1 MAKISNTLS
10 YPNQSPIEGADYLIG
25 TAANSTPI
33 KKQTKTFTLQGIASF
48 VIDTLT
54 DGNAYKIPVFTA
66 TADGDI
72 SFKLVNSI
80 IKQDFANGPD
90 GTGPQEYKVTGDPLG
105 GADFNY
111 TDCQTGQVVQSGVG
125 GGQSVVVC
133 SLSQPA
139 IQQGS
144 GTVELVDIPGSLITI
159 ENSLGRGSLLV
170 SEDVD
175 VGNNL
180 DVQGDVSIGGRT
192 TLGTELFFSSSEVY
206 DVDGLVGSGE
216 QVLVSQPDGTV
227 RWENYQGSGLE
238 FQAAWDARNIA
249 EGGVTDGGNPDLLA
263 IPLVP
268 ANTGKYWVCNTH
280 GNAALPDA
288 SGGTISDWD
297 PGDWAIISEDIAGN
311 VFWDK
316 IDSANLN
323 GSGQEGFTTIWE
335 STYVVGKG
343 FPYLYNAEA
352 GVAPSS
358 NLLQG
363 ERPADYQGTATTAY
377 GVGAGKAL
385 ADNYDPADPQ
395 RAGGNGLTLIGT
407 NAGASLAAK
416 AQGILYK
423 PTAHTLVGAYA
434 GEKMTYQAGGVTA
447 IGYEALKNFLPT
459 PGFTYFNVALGANA
473 GQNLVEGNTNIFLGT
488 ESASHGYDQ
497 AGNFA
502 AITDADG
509 CIVVG
514 RSSKLFIDG
523 NAESKYQ
530 INIDCDGQ
538 TIPKENNSVNIG
550 QSSTSNQPTVHTR
563 LHGSLEMGNNVQAP
577 ASYAEPALA
586 FGTNVDVA
594 NNSNF
599 ALGYNLTLSTASSFN
614 FASGRGLQVLDS
626 SGFNAVFGNSNELSG
641 SSETNLV
648 SGDSNT
654 ITDGSGC
661 GIIGWDSSINGGVE
675 TSFILGNT
683 TTVTANDAFAAGFS
697 HTVSADGGMAIGG
710 INTVEGVNAVAIGS
724 NCQAKSEKSFAIGD
738 TAIAQTGTGPIS
750 IGKDTTASGTHAIAM
765 GNNSV
770 SSSGNSVSIGTQT
783 IASGPQAV
791 AMGNQAA
798 ASGENSVAIGQ
809 EAEAGGVSSFAL
821 GYKSKATGLRS
832 VALGPESL
840 SSGVGSLTH
849 GEGSSSNASY
859 SVALG
864 FDNDIIEDA
873 GVGHFT
879 VGSSNNVNDIAVPT
893 PGDGNFAIGNRNNIA
908 GNAGAIG
915 EDNTININVNNTGR
929 KTIIIG
935 NDNNAQNL
943 GSIIVGNGLNQVT
956 SDNSVVLLGG
966 GSSTRIYSNQ
976 GAAEL
981 ARFANTQIRF
991 GKGVTITDILANQ
1004 TTVPAGSLM
1013 VGPYSANQS
1022 MNNASVGSAI
1032 IGAGNTIQNATYSA
1046 ILGEQNVIDGTN
1058 STGSSVR
1065 SHVVGY
1071 QNTMTDTYSSFIAGG
1086 QNDITTDNNAF
1097 ALGFSNTLGGDDSMF
1112 SFGENNTGPSAAGD
1126 RNSFTIGGQLQGTS
1140 KCMNLGFRNNVA
1152 EYPTP
1157 QQSLGLGDVAFSIST
1172 GLNVNTNSNAL
1183 LITEG
1188 GINAGN
1194 PSAAQVPRVILPTVP
1209 TFSASNDAAADAIG
1223 VPEGGLYQDNG
1234 VVRVNRGGGS
1244 TSGGSAPLVSFNGT
1258 FVNFGAFGGGADI
1271 LGGSS
1276 VDWGVEQN
1284 TASDHFPFLIVPG
1297 PFKIIGVGCQ
1307 WGSNLDYQV
1316 ANGSSTVSFTIS
1328 SAPLG
1333 SVMTDPASWTSIG
1346 TITTQWDGTSGAS
1359 PGFYETVSLP
1369 ASGNLQGLVVQITA
1383 VATSGF
1389 GNTGE
1394 EVEANLLFEKV

>member
-10 YPNQSPIEGADYLIG
+10 YPNQAPIEGADYLIG
-25 TAANSTPI
+25 TAANSKPI
-33 KKQTKTFTLQGIASF
+33 EKQTKTFTIQGIADY

-54 DGNAYKIPVFTA
+54 DGNAYRIPVFTA
-66 TADGDI
+66 NAEGDI
-72 SFKLVNSI
+72 SVKLVNSM
-80 IKQDFANGPD
+80 IKQDFANSVEFGSGPI
-90 GTGPQEYKVTGDPLG
+90 EYRVTGDPLG

-111 TDCQTGQVVQSGVG
+111 TDCQTGQIVQSGVA

-144 GTVELVDIPGSLITI
+144 GTVEEVSIPGSLITI
-159 ENSLGRGSLLV
+159 ENSLGRGSLYV
-170 SEDVD
+170 AEDVD

-180 DVQGDVSIGGRT
+180 DVQGDAVIGGRT
-192 TLGTELFFSSSEVY
+192 TLGTELFFSSAEVY

-238 FQAAWDARNIA
+238 FQAAWDARNLA
-249 EGGVTDGGNPDLLA
+249 EGGASDGGNPDLLA

-268 ANTGKYWVCNTH
+268 SNTGKYWVCNTH

-343 FPYLYNAEA
+343 FPYLYNAEDP
-352 GVAPSS
+352 VAPSS

-416 AQGILYK
+416 PTGILYK

-434 GEKMTYQAGGVTA
+434 GQKMTYQAGGVTA
-447 IGYEALKNFLPT
+447 LGYESLKNFLPT

-473 GQNLVEGNTNIFLGT
+473 GDNLVEGNVNVFIGA
-488 ESASHGYDQ
+488 SAASHGYNQ
-497 AGNFA
+497 AGNFG
-502 AITDADG
+502 AITDAEG
-509 CIVVG
+509 CIVIG

-523 NAESKYQ
+523 NSQSKYQ
-530 INIDCDGQ
+530 INIDPASQ
-538 TIPKENNSVNIG
+538 TLPKGNNSVNIG
-550 QSSTSNQPTVHTR
+550 TGAQQNNATEHTR
-563 LHGSLEMGNNVQAP
+563 LHGSLEMGDSNEAPP
-577 ASYAEPALA
+577 ASDNPALA
-586 FGTNVDVA
+586 FGSNVIIQQSGNYGFGNSIEINNTSEQNFVSGASIQVTGSSDSVVFGKEIELDDSTTTLVAGDDHDIATVTDSIIAGEGHQVNNVDHV
-594 NNSNF
+594 
-599 ALGYNLTLSTASSFN
+599 
-614 FASGRGLQVLDS
+614 
-626 SGFNAVFGNSNELSG
+626 AVFGFGHVVTGANSFAVGTGNSISDNEGMAL
-641 SSETNLV
+641 
-648 SGDSNT
+648 
-654 ITDGSGC
+654 GSG
-661 GIIGWDSSINGGVE
+661 V
-675 TSFILGNT
+675 
-683 TTVTANDAFAAGFS
+683 
-697 HTVSADGGMAIGG
+697 
-710 INTVEGVNAVAIGS
+710 TVEGAGGVAIGTS
-724 NCQAKSEKSFAIGD
+724 CQAKSEKSFAIGD

-770 SSSGNSVSIGTQT
+770 SSGGNSVAIGTQT
-783 IASGPQAV
+783 IASAGQAL

-798 ASGENSVAIGQ
+798 ASGLDSSAIGQ
-809 EAEAGGVSSFAL
+809 EAEAGGPSSVAI
-821 GYKSKATGLRS
+821 GYKAKATGLRAI
-832 VALGPESL
+832 ALGPESL
-840 SSGVGSLTH
+840 SSGTGSLTH
-849 GEGSSSNASY
+849 GPGSSSNAQY
-859 SVALG
+859 SIALG

-915 EDNTININVNNTGR
+915 EDNTVNINVNNTGR

-956 SDNSVVLLGG
+956 NDNSVLLLGG
-966 GSSTRIYSNQ
+966 AASTRIYNNQ

-981 ARFANTQIRF
+981 ARFAFSQIRF
-991 GKGVTITDILANQ
+991 GKGVTITDIIANQ

-1032 IGAGNTIQNATYSA
+1032 IGAKNAIQNATYSA
-1046 ILGEQNVIDGTN
+1046 ILGEENVIDGTN

-1065 SHVVGY
+1065 SHIIGY
-1071 QNTMTDTYSSFIAGG
+1071 QNSMTDTYSSFIAGG

-1097 ALGFSNTLGGDDSMF
+1097 ALGFSNTLAGQDSMF
-1112 SFGENNTGPSAAGD
+1112 SFGENNSGPTAPLA
-1126 RNSFTIGGQLQGTS
+1126 RNSFTIGGQLEGS
-1140 KCMNLGFRNNVA
+1140 NKCMNLGFRNNVS

-1157 QQSLGLGDVAFSIST
+1157 DRNNGLGNVAFSVST

-1188 GINAGN
+1188 GVNGGT
-1194 PSAAQVPRVILPTVP
+1194 PSVAQVPRVILPTVVQ
-1209 TFSASNDAAADAIG
+1209 FNFANDTAAAAGGIP
-1223 VPEGGLYQDNG
+1223 VGGLYHNAG
-1234 VVRVNRGGGS
+1234 VLRIRI
-1244 TSGGSAPLVSFNGT
+1244 A
-1258 FVNFGAFGGGADI
+1258 
-1271 LGGSS
+1271 
-1276 VDWGVEQN
+1276 
-1284 TASDHFPFLIVPG
+1284 
-1297 PFKIIGVGCQ
+1297 
-1307 WGSNLDYQV
+1307 
-1316 ANGSSTVSFTIS
+1316 
-1328 SAPLG
+1328 
-1333 SVMTDPASWTSIG
+1333 
-1346 TITTQWDGTSGAS
+1346 
-1359 PGFYETVSLP
+1359 
-1369 ASGNLQGLVVQITA
+1369 
-1383 VATSGF
+1383 
-1389 GNTGE
+1389 
-1394 EVEANLLFEKV
+1394 

>member
-33 KKQTKTFTLQGIASF
+33 EKQTKTFTLQGIASF

-90 GTGPQEYKVTGDPLG
+90 GTGPQEYLLTGDPIG
-105 GADFNY
+105 GGDFNY
-111 TDCQTGQVVQSGVG
+111 TNCQTGAVETIGVG
-125 GGQSVVVC
+125 AGLSTNIC

-139 IQQGS
+139 LQQGG
-144 GTVELVDIPGSLITI
+144 GTVSLISIPGKLITI
-159 ENSLGRGSLLV
+159 ENSLGRGSLYV
-170 SEDVD
+170 AEDVD

-180 DVQGDVSIGGRT
+180 DVQGDASIGGNT
-192 TLGTELFFSSSEVY
+192 SLGTGLFFGSAEVY
-206 DVDGLVGSGE
+206 DKDGLVGSGE

-249 EGGVTDGGNPDLLA
+249 EGGASDGGNPDLLA

-268 ANTGKYWVCNTH
+268 SNTGKYWVCNTH

-363 ERPADYQGTATTAY
+363 ERPADFQGTATTAY

-385 ADNYDPADPQ
+385 ADNYDAADPQ

-407 NAGASLAAK
+407 NAGRSLAAN
-416 AQGILYK
+416 AQGILYT
-423 PTAHTLVGAYA
+423 PVAHTLVGAYA
-434 GEKMTYQAGGVTA
+434 GEKMTNQRGGVTA
-447 IGYEALKNFLPT
+447 IGYEALKNFLPSS
-459 PGFTYFNVALGANA
+459 GVTYYNTALGAKA
-473 GQNLVEGNTNIFLGT
+473 GDNLVEGNSNVFIGQFSG
-488 ESASHGYDQ
+488 SSGANA
-497 AGNFA
+497 AGNQGS
-502 AITDADG
+502 IVDADN
-509 CIVVG
+509 CIVIG
-514 RSSKLFIDG
+514 RYSQLFIDG
-523 NAESKYQ
+523 NAQSKHQ
-530 INIDCDGQ
+530 INLDPDGVNP
-538 TIPKENNSVNIG
+538 TFPHGNFSVNIG
-550 QSSTSNQPTVHTR
+550 SSASSNNPTVHTR

-577 ASYAEPALA
+577 ESSANPALA
-586 FGTNVDVA
+586 FGENVNA
-594 NNSNF
+594 NISNY
-599 ALGYNLTLSTASSFN
+599 AIGKNLNVSTSSSFN
-614 FASGRGLQVLDS
+614 FVSGRDLDILDS
-626 SGFNAVFGNSNELSG
+626 AGFNAVFGNSNEISG
-641 SSETNLV
+641 SSETSFIAGN
-648 SGDSNT
+648 GNT

-661 GIIGWDSSINGGVE
+661 GIIGWDSSIDNGVE

-765 GNNSV
+765 GNNAV
-770 SSSGNSVSIGTQT
+770 SSGGNSVSIGTQT
-783 IASGPQAV
+783 IASAGQSL

-798 ASGENSVAIGQ
+798 ASGLDSSAIGQ
-809 EAEAGGVSSFAL
+809 EAEAGGPSSVAI
-821 GYKSKATGLRS
+821 GYKAKATGLRAI
-832 VALGPESL
+832 ALGPESL
-840 SSGVGSLTH
+840 SSGTGSLTH
-849 GEGSSSNASY
+849 GPGSSSNAQY
-859 SVALG
+859 SIALG

-915 EDNTININVNNTGR
+915 EDNTVTINVNNTGR

-956 SDNSVVLLGG
+956 NDNSVLLLGG
-966 GSSTRIYSNQ
+966 AASTRIYNNAGQ
-976 GAAEL
+976 AEL
-981 ARFANTQIRF
+981 ARFAFSQIRF
-991 GKGVTITDILANQ
+991 AKGVTITDIIANQ

-1013 VGPYSANQS
+1013 VGPYSASQS
-1022 MNNASVGSAI
+1022 INNASVGSAI
-1032 IGAGNTIQNATYSA
+1032 IGAKNAIENATYSA
-1046 ILGEQNVIDGTN
+1046 ILGEENVIDGTN

-1065 SHVVGY
+1065 SHIIGY
-1071 QNTMTDTYSSFIAGG
+1071 QNSMTDTYSSFIAGG

-1097 ALGFSNTLGGDDSMF
+1097 ALGFSNSLGGDDSMF

-1126 RNSFTIGGQLQGTS
+1126 RNSFTIGGQLQGSS

-1157 QQSLGLGDVAFSIST
+1157 QPSLGLGDVAFSVST

-1188 GINAGN
+1188 GINSGA
-1194 PSAAQVPRVILPTVP
+1194 AAQVPRVILPTVVQFNFADD
-1209 TFSASNDAAADAIG
+1209 TAAAAGGIP
-1223 VPEGGLYQDNG
+1223 VGGLYHNAG
-1234 VVRVNRGGGS
+1234 VLRIRI
-1244 TSGGSAPLVSFNGT
+1244 A
-1258 FVNFGAFGGGADI
+1258 
-1271 LGGSS
+1271 
-1276 VDWGVEQN
+1276 
-1284 TASDHFPFLIVPG
+1284 
-1297 PFKIIGVGCQ
+1297 
-1307 WGSNLDYQV
+1307 
-1316 ANGSSTVSFTIS
+1316 
-1328 SAPLG
+1328 
-1333 SVMTDPASWTSIG
+1333 
-1346 TITTQWDGTSGAS
+1346 
-1359 PGFYETVSLP
+1359 
-1369 ASGNLQGLVVQITA
+1369 
-1383 VATSGF
+1383 
-1389 GNTGE
+1389 
-1394 EVEANLLFEKV
+1394 

>member
-10 YPNQSPIEGADYLIG
+10 YPNQAPIEGADYLIG
-25 TAANSTPI
+25 TAANSKPI
-33 KKQTKTFTLQGIASF
+33 EKQTKTFTIQGIADY

-54 DGNAYKIPVFTA
+54 DGNAYRIPVFTA
-66 TADGDI
+66 NAEGDI
-72 SFKLVNSI
+72 SVKLVNSM
-80 IKQDFANGPD
+80 IKQDFANSAVYGSGPI
-90 GTGPQEYKVTGDPLG
+90 EYRVTGDPLG

-133 SLSQPA
+133 SLTQPG

-144 GTVELVDIPGSLITI
+144 GTVEQVDIPGSLITI
-159 ENSLGRGSLLV
+159 ENSLGTGSLSV
-170 SEDVD
+170 ADDVTLGNNLS
-175 VGNNL
+175 VGNNA
-180 DVQGDVSIGGRT
+180 SITGET
-192 TLGTELFFSSSEVY
+192 SLGTKLFFGTAEVY
-206 DVDGLVGSGE
+206 DKDGLVGTGE

-268 ANTGKYWVCNTH
+268 SNTGKYWVCNTH

-363 ERPADYQGTATTAY
+363 ERPVDYQGTATTAY

-447 IGYEALKNFLPT
+447 LGYEALKNFLPT
-459 PGFTYFNVALGANA
+459 PGFTYYNVALGANA
-473 GQNLVEGNTNIFLGT
+473 GDNLVEGNTNVFIGA
-488 ESASHGYDQ
+488 SAASAGIDG
-497 AGNFA
+497 AGNFGSVV
-502 AITDADG
+502 DATG
-509 CIVVG
+509 SIVIG
-514 RSSKLFIDG
+514 RGSKLFIDG
-523 NAESKYQ
+523 NAQSKYQ
-530 INIDCDGQ
+530 INLDYDSQ
-538 TIPKENNSVNIG
+538 TIPHGNFSVNIG
-550 QSSTSNQPTVHTR
+550 SNTSANNPTVHTR
-563 LHGSLEMGNNVQAP
+563 LYGSLEMGDSCEAP
-577 ASYAEPALA
+577 ESSSNPALA
-586 FGTNVDVA
+586 FGSNVVINDTANYGFGDNIEINGTGQYNFVA
-594 NNSNF
+594 GQEIQVDDGTYVS
-599 ALGYNLTLSTASSFN
+599 ALGKQHTISDSITSFIAGDGLTIDTAVSSIIAGQGIQAGPVDN
-614 FASGRGLQVLDS
+614 A
-626 SGFNAVFGNSNELSG
+626 AVFGFNHVVTGSNIFAVG
-641 SSETNLV
+641 N
-648 SGDSNT
+648 GNT
-654 ITDGSGC
+654 ITDNEGTAIGSG
-661 GIIGWDSSINGGVE
+661 
-675 TSFILGNT
+675 L
-683 TTVTANDAFAAGFS
+683 
-697 HTVSADGGMAIGG
+697 
-710 INTVEGVNAVAIGS
+710 TVEGVNGVAIGT

-765 GNNSV
+765 GNNAV
-770 SSSGNSVSIGTQT
+770 SSGGNSVSIGTQT
-783 IASGPQAV
+783 IASAGQSL

-798 ASGENSVAIGQ
+798 ASGLDSSAIGQ
-809 EAEAGGVSSFAL
+809 EAEAGGPSSVAI
-821 GYKSKATGLRS
+821 GYKAKATGLRAI
-832 VALGPESL
+832 ALGPESL
-840 SSGVGSLTH
+840 SSGTGSLTH
-849 GEGSSSNASY
+849 GPGSSSNAQY
-859 SVALG
+859 SIALG

-915 EDNTININVNNTGR
+915 EDNTVTINVNNTGR

-956 SDNSVVLLGG
+956 NDNSVLLLGG
-966 GSSTRIYSNQ
+966 AASTRIYNNAGQ
-976 GAAEL
+976 AEL
-981 ARFANTQIRF
+981 ARFAFSQIRF
-991 GKGVTITDILANQ
+991 AKGVTITDIIANQ

-1013 VGPYSANQS
+1013 VGPYSASQS
-1022 MNNASVGSAI
+1022 INNTSVGSAI
-1032 IGAGNTIQNATYSA
+1032 IGAKNAIQNATYSA
-1046 ILGEQNVIDGTN
+1046 ILGEENVIDGTN

-1065 SHVVGY
+1065 SHIIGY
-1071 QNTMTDTYSSFIAGG
+1071 QNSMTDTYSSFIAGG

-1097 ALGFSNTLGGDDSMF
+1097 ALGFSNSLGGDDSMF

-1126 RNSFTIGGQLQGTS
+1126 RNSFTIGGQLQGSS

-1157 QQSLGLGDVAFSIST
+1157 QPSLGLGDVAFSVST

-1194 PSAAQVPRVILPTVP
+1194 PSAAQVPRVILPTVVQFNFADD
-1209 TFSASNDAAADAIG
+1209 TAAAAGGIP
-1223 VPEGGLYQDNG
+1223 VGGLYHNAG
-1234 VVRVNRGGGS
+1234 VLRIRI
-1244 TSGGSAPLVSFNGT
+1244 A
-1258 FVNFGAFGGGADI
+1258 
-1271 LGGSS
+1271 
-1276 VDWGVEQN
+1276 
-1284 TASDHFPFLIVPG
+1284 
-1297 PFKIIGVGCQ
+1297 
-1307 WGSNLDYQV
+1307 
-1316 ANGSSTVSFTIS
+1316 
-1328 SAPLG
+1328 
-1333 SVMTDPASWTSIG
+1333 
-1346 TITTQWDGTSGAS
+1346 
-1359 PGFYETVSLP
+1359 
-1369 ASGNLQGLVVQITA
+1369 
-1383 VATSGF
+1383 
-1389 GNTGE
+1389 
-1394 EVEANLLFEKV
+1394 

>member
-133 SLSQPA
+133 SLSQPS

-159 ENSLGRGSLLV
+159 ENSLGKGSLYV
-170 SEDVD
+170 AEDVD

-180 DVQGDVSIGGRT
+180 DVQGDAVIGGRT
-192 TLGTELFFSSSEVY
+192 TLGTELFFSSAEVY

-316 IDSANLN
+316 IDSANLS

-343 FPYLYNAEA
+343 FPYLYNAEDP
-352 GVAPSS
+352 VAPSS

-416 AQGILYK
+416 PTGILYK
-423 PTAHTLVGAYA
+423 PSGHTLVGAYA
-434 GEKMTYQAGGVTA
+434 GGKMTYQAGGVTA
-447 IGYEALKNFLPT
+447 LGYEALKNFLPT

-473 GQNLVEGNTNIFLGT
+473 GENLVEGNTNVFIGN
-488 ESASHGYDQ
+488 SAASHGYNQ
-497 AGNFA
+497 AGSFG
-502 AITDADG
+502 AITDATG
-509 CIVVG
+509 SIVIG
-514 RSSKLFIDG
+514 RNSKLFIDG
-523 NAESKYQ
+523 NSQSKYQ

-538 TIPKENNSVNIG
+538 TTPKTNNSVNIG
-550 QSSTSNQPTVHTR
+550 TGAQLNNPTEHTR
-563 LHGSLEMGNNVQAP
+563 LHGSLEMGDSNNAP
-577 ASYAEPALA
+577 PDSSDPALA
-586 FGTNVDVA
+586 FGSGVNIQQSGNYGFGNGIEITGSGNQNFVSGASLQIEDSNDVYVFGKNMEISDSMTSLFAGNDHDLDNVSDSIVAGETHNINDV
-594 NNSNF
+594 SN
-599 ALGYNLTLSTASSFN
+599 
-614 FASGRGLQVLDS
+614 V
-626 SGFNAVFGNSNELSG
+626 AVFGFTHDVTGNNSFAVG
-641 SSETNLV
+641 SEN
-648 SGDSNT
+648 
-654 ITDGSGC
+654 
-661 GIIGWDSSINGGVE
+661 SI
-675 TSFILGNT
+675 S
-683 TTVTANDAFAAGFS
+683 AN
-697 HTVSADGGMAIGG
+697 GGMALGSSL
-710 INTVEGVNAVAIGS
+710 TVQGLNAVAIGVGS
-724 NCQAKSEKSFAIGD
+724 QAKSEKSFAIGD

-809 EAEAGGVSSFAL
+809 EEEAGGESSFAL

-864 FDNDIIEDA
+864 FDNEIIEDA

>member
-33 KKQTKTFTLQGIASF
+33 EKQTKTFTLQGIASF

-66 TADGDI
+66 TAEGDI

-90 GTGPQEYKVTGDPLG
+90 GTGPQEYIVTGDPIG
-105 GADFNY
+105 GGDFNY
-111 TDCQTGQVVQSGVG
+111 TDCQTGQFVQAGAGSGI
-125 GGQSVVVC
+125 SVVVC
-133 SLSQPA
+133 SLTKPVFQ
-139 IQQGS
+139 IGG
-144 GTVELVDIPGSLITI
+144 GTVQVVDVPGDLVTI
-159 ENSLGRGSLLV
+159 ENSLGKGSLFV
-170 SEDVD
+170 ADDVD

-180 DVQGDVSIGGRT
+180 DVQGDAVIGGNT
-192 TLGTELFFSSSEVY
+192 TLGTALFFSSAEVY

-238 FQAAWDARNIA
+238 FQAAWDARTIA

-263 IPLVP
+263 IPLIP

-343 FPYLYNAEA
+343 FPYLYNAVA
-352 GVAPSS
+352 GAAPSS

-416 AQGILYK
+416 PTGLNYK
-423 PTAHTLVGAYA
+423 PSAHTLVGAYA
-434 GEKMTYQAGGVTA
+434 GQKMTYQAGGVTA
-447 IGYEALKNFLPT
+447 LGYEALKNFLPT

-473 GQNLVEGNTNIFLGT
+473 GDNLVEGNTNIFIGASAASLGIDGAGNSAAVVDA
-488 ESASHGYDQ
+488 SAS
-497 AGNFA
+497 
-502 AITDADG
+502 
-509 CIVVG
+509 IVLG

-523 NAESKYQ
+523 NAQSLCQ
-530 INIDCDGQ
+530 INLDCGGQ
-538 TIPKENNSVNIG
+538 TIPKGNFSVNIG
-550 QSSTSNQPTVHTR
+550 TGAQQNNPTEHTK
-563 LHGSLEMGNNVQAP
+563 LHGSLEMGDNCEAPP
-577 ASYAEPALA
+577 ASDDPALA
-586 FGTNVDVA
+586 FGSGVIIQQSGNYGFGNNLEINNTSSQNFVSGASIQVTGSSDSVVFGKEIEFDDSTTTLVAGDDHDITTVTDSIIAGEGHQVNNVDHV
-594 NNSNF
+594 
-599 ALGYNLTLSTASSFN
+599 
-614 FASGRGLQVLDS
+614 
-626 SGFNAVFGNSNELSG
+626 AVFGFGHVVTGVNSFAVGTGNSISDNEGMAL
-641 SSETNLV
+641 
-648 SGDSNT
+648 
-654 ITDGSGC
+654 GSG
-661 GIIGWDSSINGGVE
+661 V
-675 TSFILGNT
+675 
-683 TTVTANDAFAAGFS
+683 
-697 HTVSADGGMAIGG
+697 
-710 INTVEGVNAVAIGS
+710 TVEGVGGVAIGTS
-724 NCQAKSEKSFAIGD
+724 CQAKSERSVAIGD
-738 TAIAQTGTGPIS
+738 TALAQTGTGPIS
-750 IGKDTTASGTHAIAM
+750 IGKDTTASGAHSLAM

-770 SSSGNSVSIGTQT
+770 STSGNSVSIGTQT

-809 EAEAGGVSSFAL
+809 EAEAGGASSFAL

-840 SSGVGSLTH
+840 SSGVGTLTH
-849 GEGSSSNASY
+849 GEGSSANASY

-864 FDNDIIEDA
+864 QENDIIEDA
-873 GVGHFT
+873 GVGHFA
-879 VGSSNNVNDIAVPT
+879 VGIGNKVNDIAVPS
-893 PGDGNFAIGNRNNIA
+893 PGNGNFAIGCRNIIS
-908 GNAGAIG
+908 GSVGVIG
-915 EDNTININVNNTGR
+915 EDNTYEILAGGLGK
-929 KTIIIG
+929 KTIVVG
-935 NDNNAQNL
+935 NDNT
-943 GSIIVGNGLNQVT
+943 GTSIANVVVGNNIT
-956 SDNSVVLLGG
+956 TG
-966 GSSTRIYSNQ
+966 GSSNVLYLGGTTTTRIHNSQNV
-976 GAAEL
+976 ETV
-981 ARFANTQIRF
+981 RFAQEVIRI
-991 GKGVTITDILANQ
+991 GKGVTITDQVNPSIG
-1004 TTVPAGSLM
+1004 VPSGSLM
-1013 VGPYSANQS
+1013 VGPFTGTQS
-1022 MNNASVGSAI
+1022 ISGSSIGSAI
-1032 IGAGNTIQNATYSA
+1032 IGKGNTMQNATYSA
-1046 ILGEQNVIDGTN
+1046 ILGEDNTLDGTN
-1058 STGSSVR
+1058 STGTSVR
-1065 SHVVGY
+1065 SHIIGY

-1097 ALGFSNTLGGDDSMF
+1097 ALGFSNTLAGQDSMF
-1112 SFGENNTGPSAAGD
+1112 SFGENNSGPTAPLA
-1126 RNSFTIGGQLQGTS
+1126 RNSFTIGGQLQGS
-1140 KCMNLGFRNNVA
+1140 NKCMNLGFRNDVAAYPANNRNV
-1152 EYPTP
+1152 
-1157 QQSLGLGDVAFSIST
+1157 GLGDVTFSVST
-1172 GLNVNTNSNAL
+1172 GLNTTVNSNAL

-1188 GINAGN
+1188 GINGGN
-1194 PSAAQVPRVILPTVP
+1194 PSVPQVPRIIMPTVP

-1223 VPEGGLYQDNG
+1223 IPEGGLYQDNG

-1244 TSGGSAPLVSFNGT
+1244 TSGSAPLVSFNGT

-1383 VATSGF
+1383 VASSGF

>member
-25 TAANSTPI
+25 TAANSSPI
-33 KKQTKTFTLQGIASF
+33 DKQTKTFTIQGIADY

-54 DGNAYKIPVFTA
+54 DGNAYRIPVFTA
-66 TADGDI
+66 NAEGDI
-72 SFKLVNSI
+72 SVKLVNSM
-80 IKQDFANGPD
+80 IKQDFANSAVFGSGPI
-90 GTGPQEYKVTGDPLG
+90 EYKVTGDPLG

-144 GTVELVDIPGSLITI
+144 GTVEQVDIPGSLITI
-159 ENSLGRGSLLV
+159 ENSLGTGSLSVADNV
-170 SEDVD
+170 SLGNNLS
-175 VGNNL
+175 VGNNA
-180 DVQGDVSIGGRT
+180 SITGET
-192 TLGTELFFSSSEVY
+192 SLGTKLFFGTAEVY
-206 DVDGLVGSGE
+206 DKDGLVGTGE

-238 FQAAWDARNIA
+238 FQAAWDARTIA

-263 IPLVP
+263 IPLV
-268 ANTGKYWVCNTH
+268 ASNTGKYWVCNTH

-343 FPYLYNAEA
+343 FPYLYNAEDP
-352 GVAPSS
+352 VAPSS

-416 AQGILYK
+416 PTGILYK
-423 PTAHTLVGAYA
+423 PSAHTLVGAYA

-447 IGYEALKNFLPT
+447 LGYEALKNFLPT

-473 GQNLVEGNTNIFLGT
+473 GDNLVEGNTNVFIGN
-488 ESASHGYDQ
+488 SAASNGYDQ
-497 AGNFA
+497 IGNFG
-502 AITDADG
+502 AITDATG
-509 CIVVG
+509 SIAIG
-514 RSSKLFIDG
+514 NNSRLFIDG
-523 NAESKYQ
+523 NSQSKYQ
-530 INIDCDGQ
+530 INIECFGQ
-538 TIPKENNSVNIG
+538 TIPKTNNSVNIG
-550 QSSTSNQPTVHTR
+550 TGAQLNNPTVHTR
-563 LHGSLEMGNNVQAP
+563 LHGSLEMGRNVQAP
-577 ASYAEPALA
+577 ASSENPSLA
-586 FGTNVDVA
+586 FGSGVDVQ
-594 NNSNF
+594 NNSNY
-599 ALGYNLTLSTASSFN
+599 AIGGNLTVSTDSSFN
-614 FASGRGLQVLDS
+614 FVAGRDHQVLDS
-626 SGFNAVFGNSNELSG
+626 SGFNAVFGNNNQISG
-641 SSETNLV
+641 NSET
-648 SGDSNT
+648 SFIAGESNSL
-654 ITDGSGC
+654 DGSGC
-661 GIIGWDSSINGGVE
+661 GIIGWDNSIDTSVE

-683 TTVTANDAFAAGFS
+683 TNVTGGDAFAAGFS
-697 HTVSADGGMAIGG
+697 HTVSADGGMAIGS
-710 INTVEGVNAVAIGS
+710 INTVEGLNAVAIGS

-770 SSSGNSVSIGTQT
+770 SSGGNSVSIGTQT
-783 IASGPQAV
+783 IASAGQAL

-798 ASGENSVAIGQ
+798 ASGLDSSAIGQ
-809 EAEAGGVSSFAL
+809 EAEAEGPSSVAI
-821 GYKSKATGLRS
+821 GYKAKATGLRAI
-832 VALGPESL
+832 ALGPESL
-840 SSGVGSLTH
+840 SSGTGSLTH
-849 GEGSSSNASY
+849 GPGSSSNAQY
-859 SVALG
+859 SIALG

-879 VGSSNNVNDIAVPT
+879 VGSSNNVNDVAVPS

-908 GNAGAIG
+908 GNSGAIG
-915 EDNTININVNNTGR
+915 EDNTITINVGGTQN
-929 KTIIIG
+929 KTIVVG
-935 NDNNAQNL
+935 NNNAATNL
-943 GSIIVGNGLNQVT
+943 GTIIVGNALNQVT
-956 SDNSVVLLGG
+956 NENNVLLLGG
-966 GSSTRIYSNQ
+966 TSSTRFYSQNGQ
-976 GAAEL
+976 DEL

-991 GKGVTITDILANQ
+991 GKGVAITDIVQNQ
-1004 TTVPAGSLM
+1004 TTVPSGSLM
-1013 VGPYSANQS
+1013 VGPFSSNQS
-1022 MNNASVGSAI
+1022 MNSASVGSAI
-1032 IGAGNTIQNATYSA
+1032 IGAKNTIQNATYSA

-1065 SHVVGY
+1065 SHIIGY
-1071 QNTMTDTYSSFIAGG
+1071 QNNMTDTYSSFIAGG

-1152 EYPTP
+1152 EYPATDR
-1157 QQSLGLGDVAFSIST
+1157 SNGLGEVAFSVST
-1172 GLNVNTNSNAL
+1172 GLNTNTFSNAL

-1188 GINAGN
+1188 GINGGA
-1194 PSAAQVPRVILPTVP
+1194 PSVAQVPRVILPTVVQFNFADD
-1209 TFSASNDAAADAIG
+1209 TAAAAGGIP
-1223 VPEGGLYQDNG
+1223 VGGLYHNAG
-1234 VVRVNRGGGS
+1234 VLRIR
-1244 TSGGSAPLVSFNGT
+1244 
-1258 FVNFGAFGGGADI
+1258 
-1271 LGGSS
+1271 
-1276 VDWGVEQN
+1276 
-1284 TASDHFPFLIVPG
+1284 
-1297 PFKIIGVGCQ
+1297 
-1307 WGSNLDYQV
+1307 
-1316 ANGSSTVSFTIS
+1316 
-1328 SAPLG
+1328 
-1333 SVMTDPASWTSIG
+1333 
-1346 TITTQWDGTSGAS
+1346 IT
-1359 PGFYETVSLP
+1359 P
-1369 ASGNLQGLVVQITA
+1369 
-1383 VATSGF
+1383 
-1389 GNTGE
+1389 
-1394 EVEANLLFEKV
+1394 